1 MASLRLCVG
10 GKVEMSDLLRR
21 CRRVS
26 VWLLL
31 VLTVAGLL
39 SHGSPFAKGADDASA
54 SVGNADAAV
63 RLAFNA
69 TLDAE
74 RAGANVSGLIVRLN
88 EAGEALTEAE
98 TALGNGNLSEASSKA
113 DQCVEIAESVKSDA
127 AVLKASA
134 LDEAQT
140 VFWTY
145 LTFSVV
151 GVAVFVVA
159 LALVWRR
166 FKHSHI
172 RKVFGMRPEVAHD
185 EA

>member
-1 MASLRLCVG
+1 M
-10 GKVEMSDLLRR
+10 
-21 CRRVS
+21 
-26 VWLLL
+26 
-31 VLTVAGLL
+31 VAGFI
-39 SHGSPFAKGADDASA
+39 SYGSPCAKGADDASE

-98 TALGNGNLSEASSKA
+98 IALGNGNSSEASSKA
-113 DQCVEIAESVKSDA
+113 GQCVEIADGVKSDA
-127 AVLKASA
+127 EVLRASA

-140 VFWTY
+140 EFWTY
-145 LTFSVV
+145 LVFSVV

-166 FKHSHI
+166 FKHSHVG
-172 RKVFGMRPEVAHD
+172 KVFGMRPEVARD

>member
-1 MASLRLCVG
+1 
-10 GKVEMSDLLRR
+10 MSGLLRP
-21 CRRVS
+21 CLRVS
-26 VWLLL
+26 AWLLL
-31 VLTVAGLL
+31 VLMVAGLL
-39 SHGSPFAKGADDASA
+39 SHGSLCAKGADDASQ

-63 RLAFNA
+63 RVAFNA

-98 TALGNGNLSEASSKA
+98 IALGNGNSSEAFSKA
-113 DQCVEIAESVKSDA
+113 GQCVEIAESVRSDA
-127 AVLKASA
+127 EVLRASA

-140 VFWTY
+140 VFWAY
-145 LTFSVV
+145 LVFSVV
-151 GVAVFVVA
+151 GVVVFVVV

-166 FKHSHI
+166 FKRSHVG
-172 RKVFGMRPEVAHD
+172 KVFGMRPEVARD

>member
-1 MASLRLCVG
+1 M
-10 GKVEMSDLLRR
+10 
-21 CRRVS
+21 
-26 VWLLL
+26 
-31 VLTVAGLL
+31 VAGLL
-39 SHGSPFAKGADDASA
+39 SYGSPCAKGADDASG
-54 SVGNADAAV
+54 SVANADAAV

-88 EAGEALTEAE
+88 EAGSVLVEAE
-98 TALGNGNLSEASSKA
+98 IALGNGNSSEAFSRA
-113 DQCVEIAESVKSDA
+113 GQCVEIAGSVKSDA
-127 AVLKASA
+127 DVLRASA

-151 GVAVFVVA
+151 GVAVFVAV

-172 RKVFGMRPEVAHD
+172 GKVFGMGPEVAHD